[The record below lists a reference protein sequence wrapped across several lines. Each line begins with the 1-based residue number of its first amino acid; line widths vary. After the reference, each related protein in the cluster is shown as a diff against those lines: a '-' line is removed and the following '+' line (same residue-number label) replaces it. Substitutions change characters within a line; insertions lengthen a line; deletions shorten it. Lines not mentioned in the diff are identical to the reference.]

1 MKRNDG
7 RLKAKSAM
15 PANVKWEAAETDRER
30 ESVGYSFCT
39 ALLSYIIYVSGKLAL
54 LANGHNVHSSHHFVL
69 SSTRRWRFLDFG
81 IFGA

>member
-7 RLKAKSAM
+7 RLKAKSTM
-15 PANVKWEAAETDRER
+15 PANEER
-30 ESVGYSFCT
+30 EVAQAGEREGVGYSFCT

-54 LANGHNVHSSHHFVL
+54 LANGHDVHSSHHFVL

-81 IFGA
+81 ISGA